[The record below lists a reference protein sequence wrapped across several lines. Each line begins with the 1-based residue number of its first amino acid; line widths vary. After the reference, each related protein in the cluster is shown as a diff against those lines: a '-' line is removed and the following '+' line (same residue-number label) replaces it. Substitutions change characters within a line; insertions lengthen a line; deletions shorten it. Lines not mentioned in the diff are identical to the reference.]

1 MKTSFV
7 LNASHMA
14 HLKRQPL
21 PEQEGRASPHPVT
34 AQLAR
39 VGGSVGQGCPFPL
52 AYVLYVQMSKTPM
65 HVFLAL
71 KQTNQALQ
79 RTTLSPPSFV
89 VSVILWRLCL
99 TSDKLVKVCRLG
111 PLPLPVCL
119 GAFHI
124 FLDLPVPFVVLSI
137 AQAELIALVLDEVP
151 PVLLGHKFIH
161 NTLRFKVA
169 LQLIHGHIFDELV
182 PRPAAD

>member
-1 MKTSFV
+1 
-7 LNASHMA
+7 MA

-99 TSDKLVKVCRLG
+99 TSDKLRLKRFQIDWNQAQKIDGIVWPLKLPESELG
-111 PLPLPVCL
+111 PTHDAL
-119 GAFHI
+119 HI
-124 FLDLPVPFVVLSI
+124 QRLDGVQHTRAHAISATVRGI
-137 AQAELIALVLDEVP
+137 CEKCR
-151 PVLLGHKFIH
+151 G
-161 NTLRFKVA
+161 
-169 LQLIHGHIFDELV
+169 
-182 PRPAAD
+182 